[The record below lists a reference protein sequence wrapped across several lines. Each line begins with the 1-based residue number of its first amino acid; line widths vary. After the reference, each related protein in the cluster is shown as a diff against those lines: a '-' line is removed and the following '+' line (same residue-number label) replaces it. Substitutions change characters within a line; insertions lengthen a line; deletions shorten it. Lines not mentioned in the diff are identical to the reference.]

1 MEFLLENILNMIGFI
16 VGLAIGLM
24 SLIGFRNTG
33 SPTLFRLTIAF
44 FAISAGF
51 LIIWAGYLAAD
62 FVTKSG
68 GIERW
73 VQTTGIIVQTV
84 GYFFIAFSHSIKAF
98 LPKSSYFRSV
108 GVVPLFLISSVQ
120 IEHIFRSISFIL
132 LAYGAIETML
142 SYLDTRNRGAIS
154 VASGLAL
161 LAFGEFL
168 GWYSFVFPESILYTT
183 SISIKIAG
191 LVALFIPVSRL
202 PLTRIRV
209 DDGLGGEGDEWEE
222 DDDDEE
228 EEGVEDGGA
237 RREKGEEDDGADT
250 RGRGHGPAAAAAAAR
265 SVPAPG
271 DGDPERREPKDG
283 R

>member
-1 MEFLLENILNMIGFI
+1 VEFLLENILNMIGFI

-51 LIIWAGYLAAD
+51 LIIWVGYLAAD

-68 GIERW
+68 DIERW

-132 LAYGAIETML
+132 LAYGAIETIL

-161 LAFGEFL
+161 LALGEFL

-209 DDGLGGEGDEWEE
+209 DDGLDGEGDEWEE
-222 DDDDEE
+222 EEEAE
-228 EEGVEDGGA
+228 EEGREDGGA
-237 RREKGEEDDGADT
+237 RREEGREDRSADT
-250 RGRGHGPAAAAAAAR
+250 HGRVQEPDAEEAR
-265 SVPAPG
+265 STPAP
-271 DGDPERREPKDG
+271 DGGSPGRVEPKDG